1 MSEVSEKNIQ
11 TEEAT
16 NNEEKRDVV
25 SPEDYKLIGDMIK
38 EMDDWNKTLF
48 TESVNILH
56 ENYGLSE
63 DIFVTIGIISEEKIK
78 EMTLDEIREFFNK
91 NSDPKYSHCIPEIN
105 TVEDGIRYMLEV
117 KEIQT
122 NKYNTDKDSEQMKKD
137 AESITNDYLTY
148 LSSNKVTEAR
158 QKRLKQMKEITERE
172 TDIGKKRE
180 MERLIKATE
189 SMDNFDF
196 VFDRFEKFAPE
207 KEIRITYEQFFDS
220 RRSNYIM
227 GRFERKIYKFGFEY
241 PIYKYFLNLE
251 ENFLEE
257 KYHPF
262 NNLFLFYYM
271 RYVGYADPYD
281 KTQSSFV
288 KVFTSTLANLI
299 YHKFPSNDSEKK
311 FLEIVRKFDDM
322 FMDKR
327 DYFIENNTTH
337 PTHPVRVETSQ
348 KAEADKKNSI
358 IAKMDELGLTGYD
371 SNQTSEELKK
381 YMKDE
386 LDRIISEN
394 TKRIEKKSNEEEN
407 ETSDDDLP
415 IAYINEGTI
424 VDNDEEE

>member
-1 MSEVSEKNIQ
+1 
-11 TEEAT
+11 
-16 NNEEKRDVV
+16 
-25 SPEDYKLIGDMIK
+25 
-38 EMDDWNKTLF
+38 
-48 TESVNILH
+48 
-56 ENYGLSE
+56 
-63 DIFVTIGIISEEKIK
+63 
-78 EMTLDEIREFFNK
+78 
-91 NSDPKYSHCIPEIN
+91 
-105 TVEDGIRYMLEV
+105 
-117 KEIQT
+117 
-122 NKYNTDKDSEQMKKD
+122 
-137 AESITNDYLTY
+137 
-148 LSSNKVTEAR
+148 
-158 QKRLKQMKEITERE
+158 
-172 TDIGKKRE
+172 
-180 MERLIKATE
+180 
-189 SMDNFDF
+189 
-196 VFDRFEKFAPE
+196 
-207 KEIRITYEQFFDS
+207 
-220 RRSNYIM
+220 
-227 GRFERKIYKFGFEY
+227 
-241 PIYKYFLNLE
+241 
-251 ENFLEE
+251 
-257 KYHPF
+257 
-262 NNLFLFYYM
+262 M

-348 KAEADKKNSI
+348 KAEADRKNSI